1 MLKKMKNINFKS
13 LEEVIE
19 CYGRDNII
27 AIDCIKQVIF
37 YTKYGC
43 QPKFICENEVKQGK
57 ITCWFLKSE
66 TTYVYQRW
74 LENRPSKD

>member
-1 MLKKMKNINFKS
+1 MKNINFKS

-37 YTKYGC
+37 YTKFGC

>member
-1 MLKKMKNINFKS
+1 MKNINFKS

-74 LENRPSKD
+74 LENRPSKG

>member
-1 MLKKMKNINFKS
+1 MKNINFKS

-19 CYGRDNII
+19 CYGRYNIF

>member
-1 MLKKMKNINFKS
+1 MKNIKFKS

>member
-1 MLKKMKNINFKS
+1 MKNINFKS
-13 LEEVIE
+13 LEEVIG

>member
-1 MLKKMKNINFKS
+1 MKNINFKS

-43 QPKFICENEVKQGK
+43 QPKFIYENEVKQGK

-74 LENRPSKD
+74 LENRPPKD

>member
-1 MLKKMKNINFKS
+1 MKNINFKS

>member
-1 MLKKMKNINFKS
+1 MKNINFKS

-19 CYGRDNII
+19 CYGRDNIV
-27 AIDCIKQVIF
+27 AIDCIRQVIF

-43 QPKFICENEVKQGK
+43 QPKFICENEVKEGK

-66 TTYVYQRW
+66 TAYVYQRW